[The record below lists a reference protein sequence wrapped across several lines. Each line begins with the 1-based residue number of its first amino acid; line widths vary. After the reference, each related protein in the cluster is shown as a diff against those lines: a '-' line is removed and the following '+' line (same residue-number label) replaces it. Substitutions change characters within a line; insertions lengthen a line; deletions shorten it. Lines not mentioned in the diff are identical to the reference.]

1 MCSRLHAIIENLAL
15 PQCYCYYEIT
25 MHKKPIQSYC
35 YGENRDSTV
44 VIYNPKT
51 FMFKLQMIL
60 KMPQILSSRSQ
71 VVSGALFILLSIL
84 LVAQFSK
91 LSTDL
96 AELNADFVELSGSS
110 DSKFEEGVV
119 ILTQS
124 ESRCQ
129 PLFNYNVRQSI
140 SINWLIDIIT
150 HFFRII

>member
-1 MCSRLHAIIENLAL
+1 
-15 PQCYCYYEIT
+15 
-25 MHKKPIQSYC
+25 
-35 YGENRDSTV
+35 
-44 VIYNPKT
+44 
-51 FMFKLQMIL
+51 MFKLQMIL

-129 PLFNYNVRQSI
+129 PLFNYNVR
-140 SINWLIDIIT
+140 
-150 HFFRII
+150 